1 MAIALSVLQS
11 HYLSNSAIYWSRET
25 PHPRGTEQFW
35 SPNYLDMKFP
45 FHLILK
51 AHWNSNCKRR
61 CLKALRHRRYQSAAR
76 KKRAMR
82 RGRGRGRG
90 APRGRWP
97 ASTSAWA
104 PAPVRPPWKRFG
116 SWFRAASRSWRLCHL
131 AASTGTT
138 RETTPLATRAWRNAP
153 NDFVISFLPSFPPSH
168 HLRLFSPLL
177 LTLPRAI
184 YWRFFCETNQGCTF
198 PRSDQAIGDVI
209 STALPFSLSFSSRWI
224 NPKRWNPILNDIYFS
239 MQSVH
244 QNSVI

>member
-153 NDFVISFLPSFPPSH
+153 NDFIISFLPSFPPTTSAYFH
-168 HLRLFSPLL
+168 PFFWLSPA
-177 LTLPRAI
+177 P
-184 YWRFFCETNQGCTF
+184 
-198 PRSDQAIGDVI
+198 SIGDFFARPIRVVHFLVQTRR
-209 STALPFSLSFSSRWI
+209 SVTSSAPRFHFPFRFLHDES
-224 NPKRWNPILNDIYFS
+224 ILNDETPF
-239 MQSVH
+239 
-244 QNSVI
+244 

>member
-61 CLKALRHRRYQSAAR
+61 CLKALRHRRCQSAAR

-153 NDFVISFLPSFPPSH
+153 NDFIISFLPSFLPSLPPSLPPPPPVFTPSSDSPPR
-168 HLRLFSPLL
+168 HLLAIFLRDQSGLYISSFRPGDRWRHQH
-177 LTLPRAI
+177 RASI
-184 YWRFFCETNQGCTF
+184 FPFVFFTMNQ
-198 PRSDQAIGDVI
+198 S
-209 STALPFSLSFSSRWI
+209 
-224 NPKRWNPILNDIYFS
+224 
-239 MQSVH
+239 
-244 QNSVI
+244 